1 MAKPVKT
8 YYVITYRDP
17 EEEKVVTLK
26 ARTIED
32 SSLGPTF
39 IAVSN
44 FIFDTDSPIIDPE
57 AESRKRRYENTKR
70 LHLTI
75 YHILSIEEVGRRNKG
90 LEFKEDRSNILVL
103 RKDKDD

>member
-1 MAKPVKT
+1 MAKTPKT

-17 EEEKVVTLK
+17 EKEKVVTLK
-26 ARTIED
+26 ARNIED
-32 SSLGPTF
+32 STLGPTF
-39 IAVSN
+39 ISVSN
-44 FIFDTDSPIIDPE
+44 FIFESDSPIIDPE
-57 AESRKRRYENTKR
+57 AESRKRRFENTKR

-75 YHILSIEEVGRRNKG
+75 YHVLSIEEMGQRNKG